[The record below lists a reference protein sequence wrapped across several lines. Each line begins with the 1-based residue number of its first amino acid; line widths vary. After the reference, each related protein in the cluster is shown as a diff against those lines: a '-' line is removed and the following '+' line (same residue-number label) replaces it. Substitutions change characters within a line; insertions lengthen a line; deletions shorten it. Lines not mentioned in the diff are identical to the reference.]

1 MPAAIAML
9 DRQMRYLAVSKRWL
23 ADYRIENEPVIGR
36 CHYDVFP
43 DLDGHWRDIHQ
54 RVLQGEPFSSD
65 EKAVQLPNGKVEWLR
80 WELTPWYEA
89 SGEIGG
95 IIIFTER
102 VTRQVEADQTVA
114 SLQTEIDT
122 RQHFLS
128 KAIES
133 LTDGFAIVNLKGEL
147 VQCNSAYTKLHRFD
161 SKQDFVEAAR
171 KGYEIFE
178 VTLLDNTHVPRIF
191 WPLSRGLRGE
201 SAVGAEYYIRRKDTG
216 ERWIGRFNFTP
227 IEDKDGRI
235 HGAVLTGRDITMEK
249 AIQAELSLNA
259 EHAANVA
266 EELNL
271 LVDGVREYAIYML
284 DSGGR
289 VSMWNDGAARLTGWA
304 HHEVLGADRSNFH
317 IRPSQDGAAPD
328 DKGQEDDLARARAQG
343 GLSHDTLH
351 RRKDGTD
358 FIAHESITPL
368 FWADGSLRGY
378 SIVVHDVS
386 EQREVERKLRA
397 GSALLESIL
406 ATVPDAIVVIDGT
419 GQILS
424 FSSAAQR
431 LFGYTEEEALGRNV
445 SFLMPSPDRE
455 LHDDYLTRLHG
466 NGARHIIG
474 VGRTMRGRKRDGQ
487 VFPIELYIGE
497 ADGEGQP
504 IYTGFIRDL
513 TEHQRDTARME
524 ELRAELIHVARVSAM
539 GTMAS
544 TLAHELNQPITAVKN
559 YVEGLKNLI
568 VDPNEDIAD
577 ALEHAA
583 AEAMRAGKIVR
594 HLRDF
599 VSHGT
604 LEKTLEDPRSIIRE
618 ALEFGAI
625 GTRELGV
632 EITLN
637 LDPQAKLVL
646 VDRVQIQQV
655 LINMMRNATEAL
667 ANTATKRITISTRPD
682 GDQFI
687 RFSVMDTGNGI
698 PDAIGARL
706 FRAFTSSKSE
716 GMGLGLSICRT
727 IVEAHGGRIW
737 YEPDQDG
744 GSIFHFTLQRGELG
758 ETDGE

>member
-1 MPAAIAML
+1 ML
-9 DRQMRYLAVSKRWL
+9 DRQMRYLAVSQRWL
-23 ADYRIENEPVIGR
+23 TDYGVENQPVIGR
-36 CHYDVFP
+36 CHYDIFP
-43 DLDGHWRDIHQ
+43 DNDEYWRDIHR
-54 RVLQGEPFSSD
+54 RVLRGEHFSSD
-65 EKAVQLPNGKVEWLR
+65 QKAFRFSNGNVEWLK
-80 WELTPWYEA
+80 WELSPWVET

-102 VTRQVEADQTVA
+102 VTRQVEADQTMA
-114 SLQTEIDT
+114 SLQTELDT

-128 KAIES
+128 TAIES
-133 LTDGFAIVNLKGEL
+133 MSDGFAIVNTKGEL
-147 VQCNSAYTKLHRFD
+147 VQINAAYTKLHRFH
-161 SKQDFVEAAR
+161 SKQDFIEASR
-171 KGYEIFE
+171 RGYDIFE
-178 VTLLDNTHVPRIF
+178 VTLPDNTHVPRIL
-191 WPLSRGLRGE
+191 WPLSRALRGE
-201 SAVGAEYYIRRKDTG
+201 SAVGAEYHIRRKDTG

-227 IEDKDGRI
+227 IKDTNDCI
-235 HGAVLTGRDITMEK
+235 HGAVLIGRDITAEK
-249 AIQAELSLNA
+249 AILAEQALSA
-259 EHAANVA
+259 EQVASVA

-284 DSGGR
+284 DNEGR
-289 VSMWNDGAARLTGWA
+289 VAMWNDGAARLTGWQ

-317 IRPSQDGAAPD
+317 FQQTQNEKAQDN
-328 DKGQEDDLARARAQG
+328 DLVRACAQN
-343 GLSHDTLH
+343 GLSRDVHH
-351 RRKDGTD
+351 QRKNGTH

-368 FWADGSLRGY
+368 RWDDGSLRGY

-406 ATVPDAIVVIDGT
+406 ATVPDAMVVINGA
-419 GQILS
+419 GLILS
-424 FSSAAQR
+424 FSNAAQR

-455 LHDDYLTRLHG
+455 LHDNYLARLRG

-474 VGRTMRGRKRDGQ
+474 IGRTLRGRKQDGQ
-487 VFPIELYIGE
+487 IFPIELYIGE
-497 ADGEGQP
+497 ADGEGEP

-513 TEHQRDTARME
+513 TAQQRDEARME

-559 YVEGLKNLI
+559 YVEGLKSLI
-568 VDPNEDIAD
+568 PDADDDIQD

-599 VSHGT
+599 VSHGS

-632 EITLN
+632 EIVLN

-655 LINMMRNATEAL
+655 LINLMRNSTEAL
-667 ANTATKRITISTRPD
+667 ANSDNKRITISTRID
-682 GDQFI
+682 SDQYV
-687 RFSVMDTGNGI
+687 RLSVADTGDGI

-727 IVEAHGGRIW
+727 IVEANGGRIW
-737 YEPDQDG
+737 YEPGKDG
-744 GSIFHFTLQRGELG
+744 GAIFHFTLQRGELG